1 MVDEMGGYEFAW
13 LDVNEFFF
21 FFYLGSRV
29 RSWWKIGGG
38 RRCVNTSSV
47 GGTTSAGATGKRGRR
62 CAFLRNLD
70 QRCLLA
76 VTRRNACTMMPCTS
90 VISHC
95 LPLFPYHSTPY
106 FARPAE
112 RERKRE
118 IDRERDPGLINNR
131 RSSLHWPA
139 LCLHA
144 PLALIIL
151 RSFPSSFATVQ
162 KGDILSFKFLLF
174 PFLF

>member
-1 MVDEMGGYEFAW
+1 MAGKRSESPTGIANGGRNGRVRIRMVGRKR
-13 LDVNEFFF
+13 VFFF
-21 FFYLGSRV
+21 FL
-29 RSWWKIGGG
+29 SWIACTKLVKN
-38 RRCVNTSSV
+38 RRWSAMREHTSSV

-95 LPLFPYHSTPY
+95 LPPFPYHSTPY
-106 FARPAE
+106 FARPTE

-118 IDRERDPGLINNR
+118 IDRERDPSWFN
-131 RSSLHWPA
+131 
-139 LCLHA
+139 
-144 PLALIIL
+144 
-151 RSFPSSFATVQ
+151 
-162 KGDILSFKFLLF
+162 
-174 PFLF
+174 